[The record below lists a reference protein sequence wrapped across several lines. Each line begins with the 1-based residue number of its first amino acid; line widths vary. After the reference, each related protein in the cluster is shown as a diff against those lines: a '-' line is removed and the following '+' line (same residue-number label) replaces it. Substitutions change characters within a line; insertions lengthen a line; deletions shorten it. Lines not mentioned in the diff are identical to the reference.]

1 MESINIGYGMLSIQ
15 PLKTTN
21 DTTYQRVKLHK
32 VLIYNILIYNKSA
45 KIQLPKQT
53 PPPEGIGKK
62 SEKKTKKKD
71 FRNNQQTPNFS
82 IITHRNKK
90 KKK

>member
-53 PPPEGIGKK
+53 APPEGIGKK
-62 SEKKTKKKD
+62 SEKKRKK
-71 FRNNQQTPNFS
+71 RTS
-82 IITHRNKK
+82 ETTNKHPISRS
-90 KKK
+90 